1 MLQRVNG
8 AAVTE
13 AMTNQ
18 VSISLGDA
26 GFLERLH
33 DQGRDVHCLR
43 FRQAVSRAENI
54 GLVSPVAK
62 SKVAGL
68 FGT

>member
-1 MLQRVNG
+1 M
-8 AAVTE
+8 
-13 AMTNQ
+13 
-18 VSISLGDA
+18 SLGDA